1 MEVALPYYERWCKFS
16 INQGRLNLL
25 QNNSGL
31 HLLSIKEVEIM
42 NIYDFKVKDRQGTE
56 VSLSE
61 YEGKVLLIINS
72 ATQCGFTP
80 QYDALQDLY
89 EKFRDEGLVLL
100 DFPCN
105 QFGHQAPGTDDEIYS
120 FCDANYGITYP
131 IFSKIEVNGEN
142 AHPLYKFLTSQKG
155 FAGFDE
161 GHKLTPVL
169 DKMLSEE
176 DPDYKNKPD
185 IKWNFT
191 KFLIDRKGNVVER
204 FEPTED
210 LFIVEDKVKKLLS

>member
-1 MEVALPYYERWCKFS
+1 M
-16 INQGRLNLL
+16 G
-25 QNNSGL
+25 
-31 HLLSIKEVEIM
+31 
-42 NIYDFKVKDRQGTE
+42 IYDFKAKDKYGTE
-56 VSLSE
+56 TALSE
-61 YEGKVLLIINS
+61 YQGKVLLIINT

-89 EKFRDEGLVLL
+89 EKYSEEGFAIL

-105 QFGHQAPGTDDEIYS
+105 QFGNQAPGSDEEIYS
-120 FCDANYGITYP
+120 FCDSNYGVTFP

-142 AHPLYKFLTSQKG
+142 AHPLYQYLVSQKG

-161 GHKLTPVL
+161 VHPLSNIL
-169 DKMLSEE
+169 DKKLSEV
-176 DPDYKNKPD
+176 DSDYKNKPS

-191 KFLIDRKGNVVER
+191 KFLIDRNGNVVTR

-210 LFIVEDKVKKLLS
+210 LYIVEEEIKKLL

>member
-1 MEVALPYYERWCKFS
+1 
-16 INQGRLNLL
+16 
-25 QNNSGL
+25 
-31 HLLSIKEVEIM
+31 M
-42 NIYDFKVKDRQGTE
+42 NIYDFKVKNRYDEE
-56 VSLSE
+56 VSLSD

-80 QYDALQDLY
+80 QYDALQDMY
-89 EKFRDEGLVLL
+89 EKYADEGFVIL

-105 QFGHQAPGTDDEIYS
+105 QFGSQAPGSNEEIYT
-120 FCDANYGITYP
+120 FCDANYGVSFP

-142 AHPLYKFLTSQKG
+142 AHPLYKYLVNQKG

-161 GHKLTPVL
+161 SHPIAPRLIPKLTE
-169 DKMLSEE
+169 M
-176 DPDYKNKPD
+176 DPDYASKPS

-210 LFIVEDKVKKLLS
+210 LFVVEDRIKELL